1 MDYEMMKRYSQQT
14 VGLLFYQN
22 RPYSPYSFVEC
33 FYKTSS
39 IKTIYLVIEFSNVE
53 QFFIRY

>member
-1 MDYEMMKRYSQQT
+1 MKRYSQQT